1 MTAIEVV
8 AFVMFW
14 LVMLGGFALVM
25 KRDSARYLAREA
37 GPSLVIVHQHAG
49 PTLEGVLTRRTTDAY
64 YLENP
69 KMLEAENMTVPLD
82 GTVEIPRERVLFV
95 QLVARGA

>member
-1 MTAIEVV
+1 MIWALIILGAIV
-8 AFVMFW
+8 AV
-14 LVMLGGFALVM
+14 ALHVG
-25 KRDSARYLAREA
+25 AYLINRRLKSLSEP

-64 YLENP
+64 YLANP

>member
-1 MTAIEVV
+1 MIWTLVIVV
-8 AFVMFW
+8 AVGLLFCLNW
-14 LVMLGGFALVM
+14 L
-25 KRDSARYLAREA
+25 YLNRRLSEA

>member
-1 MTAIEVV
+1 VIWALVIVGVV
-8 AFVMFW
+8 ALLFCVAG
-14 LVMLGGFALVM
+14 LYLINRRLQAL
-25 KRDSARYLAREA
+25 SEP

-64 YLENP
+64 CLENP